1 VPALRPS
8 SLATQ
13 VLLAL
18 AVTTAGCGPSL
29 PEYSMVASPSGATF
43 KLESLDEVLRPDGQ
57 SALLLRYRTD
67 LELSDVGALESEV
80 EDVWQYLRPLVEA
93 RGLRRAV
100 IWAVHWGPPSWE
112 RRGAAVQYIVEQ
124 SSNGSWT
131 ARPDSP
137 SSESPS

>member
-1 VPALRPS
+1 
-8 SLATQ
+8 
-13 VLLAL
+13 
-18 AVTTAGCGPSL
+18 
-29 PEYSMVASPSGATF
+29 MVASPSGATF

-67 LELSDVGALESEV
+67 LELSDAGALEGEI

-93 RGLRRAV
+93 RGLRVAV
-100 IWAVHWGPPSWE
+100 IWAAHWGPPSWE

-124 SSNGSWT
+124 SSNGSWA